1 MRSIIILVIA
11 VSLCSLWNCAT
22 PYQPKGMLGGYSSE
36 ALGNDILD
44 VRFQG
49 NQHSDPNDVNQYLL
63 YRCAELTLENNY
75 KYFVILVN
83 ESHFISD
90 TTKADTPPPFK
101 STSSVS
107 GGNRVIVMADLTNP
121 TITSEYLGIFKIGML
136 NQIEAQYQDSILS
149 AQNIID
155 QLEVKFDAT
164 QRATSWLNER
174 IGSLRE
180 RLQKS
185 EQAAEAYRTEISTQF
200 GQGSKLTNQQISEL
214 NTQIILAQAKQAEAK
229 ARLGQVERL
238 FRVRG
243 DLTSAAEV
251 LNSPLINRLREQEA
265 QVLRKVS
272 EMESRYG
279 PRHPNMIKAKA
290 ELQDLRGSIERE
302 VKKIAQSGILN
313 RNWYSI
319 KIYVKSWYPSDLIAS
334 TTFKKF
340 PAIFFDIMACVPSF
354 NVGCSLER
362 WPDF

>member
-121 TITSEYLGIFKIGML
+121 TIKSEYLGIFKIGML

-155 QLEVKFDAT
+155 QLED
-164 QRATSWLNER
+164 
-174 IGSLRE
+174 
-180 RLQKS
+180 
-185 EQAAEAYRTEISTQF
+185 
-200 GQGSKLTNQQISEL
+200 
-214 NTQIILAQAKQAEAK
+214 
-229 ARLGQVERL
+229 
-238 FRVRG
+238 
-243 DLTSAAEV
+243 
-251 LNSPLINRLREQEA
+251 
-265 QVLRKVS
+265 
-272 EMESRYG
+272 
-279 PRHPNMIKAKA
+279 
-290 ELQDLRGSIERE
+290 
-302 VKKIAQSGILN
+302 
-313 RNWYSI
+313 SI
-319 KIYVKSWYPSDLIAS
+319 K
-334 TTFKKF
+334 
-340 PAIFFDIMACVPSF
+340 
-354 NVGCSLER
+354 
-362 WPDF
+362 